1 MVAIFR
7 LTDSIAGP
15 PCAGTTFIPS
25 IALTIFLRIVFKLVV
40 WLAISMLLFALI
52 LTVSEIRFKVFGL
65 IALSI

>member
-7 LTDSIAGP
+7 LTGSITGP
-15 PCAGTTFIPS
+15 PCVVAIFIPS

-40 WLAISMLLFALI
+40 WLAISILLFALI